1 MIEPSLF
8 VRFCKDVVTADETT
22 GVCSSW
28 AETPFGLL
36 AFPEGSKEELQTIA
50 PDRIENS
57 QEITTV
63 ELTGLHREGVELIV
77 SNILRRGLLDKPG
90 IASKGDAVL
99 YVLVNEVLHELQA
112 IARLESKEDDGMT
125 DQG

>member
-1 MIEPSLF
+1 LTEPSLF
-8 VRFCKDVVTADETT
+8 VRFYKGVVKAGETT
-22 GVCSSW
+22 GFCSSW

-36 AFPEGSKEELQTIA
+36 AFPEGSKGELQTID
-50 PDRIENS
+50 PDRIETS
-57 QEITTV
+57 QEVTTV
-63 ELTGLHREGVELIV
+63 ELTGLDRPGVELIV
-77 SNILRRGLLDKPG
+77 SNILQRGLLDKPG

-112 IARLESKEDDGMT
+112 IERLEAKEEVRPT

>member
-1 MIEPSLF
+1 LTEPSLF
-8 VRFCKDVVTADETT
+8 VRFYKGVVIADETT
-22 GVCSSW
+22 GACSSW

-36 AFPEGSKEELQTIA
+36 GFLEGSQGELHTIA

-57 QEITTV
+57 QQITTV
-63 ELTGLHREGVELIV
+63 ELTGLDREGVELIV
-77 SNILRRGLLDKPG
+77 LNILQRGLLDKPG

-99 YVLVNEVLHELQA
+99 YVLLNEVLHELQA
-112 IARLESKEDDGMT
+112 IARLESKEEDRSV